1 MTGLFEWLLT
11 PLDPSRMH
19 AVDWAVSWHGRLMVL
34 AWLFAFPAGILTAR
48 FFKIT
53 PMQDWPHVLDNVFW
67 WKLHL
72 RLQYFGG
79 ACVLASISI
88 AILSIETSDTN
99 PAMMHHIFGW
109 IVIVAMV
116 VQFLGGWLRG
126 TKGGPTKPAPD
137 GSLRGDHYDMTLRR
151 VIFERV
157 HKSVGYLAV
166 FCAWIAIALGLVIA
180 KAPNWMAL
188 GGLIVVL
195 TQIALFITF
204 QRKGMA
210 RDTYQAIW
218 GPGKEHPGN
227 AKRPIGR
234 GVRKV
239 KSE

>member
-1 MTGLFEWLLT
+1 MISLVEWLQS
-11 PLDPSRMH
+11 PLDPSRVH

-53 PMQDWPHVLDNVFW
+53 PQQNWPQVLDNAYW

-79 ACVLASISI
+79 ACVLAAHCI
-88 AILSIETSDTN
+88 AVFAIETTSTN
-99 PAMMHHIFGW
+99 PAVFHHIFGW
-109 IVIVAMV
+109 IVISAMAI
-116 VQFLGGWLRG
+116 QFLSGLLRG
-126 TKGGPTKPAPD
+126 TKGGPTKPAMD
-137 GSLRGDHYDMTLRR
+137 GSWRGDHYDMTLRR

-157 HKSVGYLAV
+157 HKSVGYVAI
-166 FCAWIAIALGLVIA
+166 FSAWIAIALGLYITNA
-180 KAPNWMAL
+180 QNWMTLA
-188 GGLIVVL
+188 GLTVVL
-195 TQIALFITF
+195 AQIALFIVF
-204 QRKGMA
+204 QRNGMA

-227 AKRPIGR
+227 AKRPIGW

-239 KSE
+239 DPK